1 MVEEPVL
8 HIENGARNKTSDERA
23 NKELQNDC
31 LFPAQ
36 SIFFTPIT
44 VKSEQ
49 KSENRAQDDAVFW
62 IPILRLY
69 YHPQFTS
76 RKGNE
81 TEDDR
86 KAFPEV
92 KTCCHHGLFTVSVTT
107 ATA

>member
-1 MVEEPVL
+1 MGQEIRHPMNE
-8 HIENGARNKTSDERA
+8 RTKSYKTTV
-23 NKELQNDC
+23 
-31 LFPAQ
+31 PAQ